1 MFRLEIFEKG
11 KLIHRQ
17 TKGSLMQGIT
27 GIGSFLLFRPLL
39 GLRFFAAAT
48 ANQTSVS
55 PHTELHCCSV
65 WGSRAKTFPALGVL
79 IGTD

>member
-1 MFRLEIFEKG
+1 
-11 KLIHRQ
+11 
-17 TKGSLMQGIT
+17 MQGIT

-55 PHTELHCCSV
+55 PHTELLAVVC
-65 WGSRAKTFPALGVL
+65 GAPGRKRFPRSGYLSGQTKGKV
-79 IGTD
+79 